1 MRDFLKDKQGV
12 PAASFLVR
20 HGESQFKGHVKP
32 GRPRGSSTHLHPR
45 KIMNGI
51 AATAELIEN
60 IVEAAA
66 PARNLQRRSRQQ
78 PECTDAGNVGEE
90 QRLEL

>member
-12 PAASFLVR
+12 RAAGFLVR
-20 HGESQFKGHVKP
+20 HGESQFKGHVKS

-60 IVEAAA
+60 IVESAA

-78 PECTDAGNVGEE
+78 PERTHPSNVGKK